1 MNKRTAS
8 VMAAFFLSACGTAG
22 GQSSQVR
29 AAGDPP
35 TTTSTA
41 VIIDETTATTAR
53 TVSSST
59 TAPRAVQGPAT
70 SSTTTT
76 APATRVSEDPSLAA
90 DRAEGAATRAEKAA
104 KDAEA
109 AAAAATS
116 TTTTTVQPTT
126 TTTVIRY
133 EWVEIARFSWDQP
146 LSGRPL
152 SLPVTLQGGE
162 LRVTGLGAGAFGQH
176 QRVYLGVDDMPSEA
190 CPATADNMGT
200 TVEKTP
206 RTTPD
211 CVWRGAW
218 PAGPTDL
225 RLGWWLPM
233 SGWQAPS
240 ADGPDVVV
248 EERRVVTSLTT

>member
-116 TTTTTVQPTT
+116 TTTTTVQPT